1 MHATSTIQHKVLVPV
16 LYIIYNTGNIL
27 SLIGW
32 HSIGF
37 HLKDVYVVSFLLS
50 LTPSHNL
57 NIDLR
62 DIRSTCI
69 TSTKIPPPKKWRF
82 FYFLSTF
89 CVFLAGKAHVGCRKV
104 EKGLPPGPTPNMIK
118 YLHSK

>member
-1 MHATSTIQHKVLVPV
+1 MHVTNTIQYKVLVPV

-27 SLIGW
+27 SLVGW

-62 DIRSTCI
+62 DNQFCRIRGTRS
-69 TSTKIPPPKKWRF
+69 S
-82 FYFLSTF
+82 S
-89 CVFLAGKAHVGCRKV
+89 H
-104 EKGLPPGPTPNMIK
+104 
-118 YLHSK
+118 

>member
-27 SLIGW
+27 SLVGW

-62 DIRSTCI
+62 DNQFYRIRGTRS
-69 TSTKIPPPKKWRF
+69 S
-82 FYFLSTF
+82 S
-89 CVFLAGKAHVGCRKV
+89 H
-104 EKGLPPGPTPNMIK
+104 
-118 YLHSK
+118 